1 MSSLRINI
9 SKLSDGMHRHTL
21 STEPSDIGLDKR
33 FAKTVEVNASIE
45 KTNRQLLVHVEAN
58 SGGAFVCD
66 RCLDEFDR
74 DVHAEYS
81 ILYVQDQQPP
91 PDAEETEEEVQY
103 LPADANII
111 DMGEDVR
118 QYLVLSLP
126 LKTLCREEC
135 AGLCPVC
142 GINRNKATCSCTE
155 EETDPRWAE
164 LKRFLN
170 N

>member
-1 MSSLRINI
+1 LAS
-9 SKLSDGMHRHTL
+9 
-21 STEPSDIGLDKR
+21 
-33 FAKTVEVNASIE
+33 SIE
-45 KTNRQLLVHVEAN
+45 KSNRQLHVQVVSR
-58 SGGAFVCD
+58 SGGTFVCD

-74 DVHAEYS
+74 NVEAEYATFF
-81 ILYVQDQQPP
+81 IQDQQAP
-91 PDAEETEEEVQY
+91 PDAEETEEIQY
-103 LPADANII
+103 LPADKNII

-118 QYLVLSLP
+118 QYLTLSLP
-126 LKTLCREEC
+126 LKTLCKDDC

-142 GINRNKATCSCTE
+142 GINRNKATCSCTV